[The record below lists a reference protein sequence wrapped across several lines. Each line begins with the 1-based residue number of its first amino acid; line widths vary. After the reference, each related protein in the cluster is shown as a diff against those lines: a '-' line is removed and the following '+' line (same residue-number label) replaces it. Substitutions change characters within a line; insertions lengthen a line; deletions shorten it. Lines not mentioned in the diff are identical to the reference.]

1 MPRLEDSID
10 IRGTMQAVYQIAS
23 DMENYPKYMED
34 VEGIRVLTEEEITN
48 LLADLT
54 DTACRDEVLAIRA
67 GPHRTTV
74 TYWETYPEG
83 TPIEWYEVDIFLEDP
98 DQPRIVYKL
107 VKGDLHKF
115 EGEWCFKQINPET
128 VRVTLVIDYDFNI
141 PSLQEMIGPTLDIKL
156 RENAQMMLQGQR
168 SAVEALA
175 V

>member
-1 MPRLEDSID
+1 MPRLEESID

-23 DMENYPKYMED
+23 DMENYPRYMAD
-34 VEGIRVLTEEEITN
+34 VEGIRVLSDEEIIH
-48 LLADLT
+48 LLADLEN
-54 DTACRDEVLAIRA
+54 TARRDEVLAIRA

-83 TPIEWYEVDIFLEDP
+83 TPIEWYEVDIFLDDP
-98 DQPRIVYKL
+98 TRPRIVYKL

-115 EGEWCFKQINPET
+115 EGEWRFEQLDPET

-168 SAVEALA
+168 SAVETRAA
-175 V
+175 